1 VRAQPRRPTD
11 QPKDSDASVDNWV
24 RPARPASILTVDNER
39 QQVAVRPTVRGE
51 SHNRVSARYQ
61 EVGVSGIRVTPE
73 QLAGLSSRVSSG
85 SASIEGELR
94 SLTGSLAP
102 LGSDWA
108 GVAQQRFQALW
119 AEWQKSAEG
128 LREALGGISQLL
140 GQASTSYAEAE
151 RQIAA
156 SFGTI

>member
-1 VRAQPRRPTD
+1 VAALRRQPQLVYAGHGLWTTSASTSASDLLFVASRAIG
-11 QPKDSDASVDNWV
+11 A
-24 RPARPASILTVDNER
+24 
-39 QQVAVRPTVRGE
+39 
-51 SHNRVSARYQ
+51 SARYQ

-73 QLAGLSSRVSSG
+73 QLASLSSRVSSG

-128 LREALGGISQLL
+128 LRDALGGISQLL

-156 SFGTI
+156 SFGNV